1 MILFK
6 RIIINKLI
14 VPKNK
19 LKYFNGIEEYVF
31 SNNTEVY
38 EVILRWN
45 EWKGLD
51 AFTQRSYD
59 GEDYEEYNFTLEDLI
74 YVKNVLLSQ
83 ETNTDEEKKFIKA
96 VTIEEA
102 SPIKE
107 EVIYIYQN
115 DEL

>member
-1 MILFK
+1 MMLVR
-6 RIIINKLI
+6 RIT
-14 VPKNK
+14 VPSNSKNK
-19 LKYFNGIEEYVF
+19 LKYFNGIKLYEF
-31 SNNTEVY
+31 NNSSVVY
-38 EVILRWN
+38 NVILRWN

-59 GEDYEEYNFTLEDLI
+59 GEDYEEYNFTLEDLV

-83 ETNTDEEKKFIKA
+83 ETNTDEEKAFIKT
-96 VTIEEA
+96 VMMQET
-102 SPIKE
+102 SPIKD